1 MITIFY
7 SWQSD
12 SPSSSNRSF
21 IKDALEKAI
30 KALKKGS
37 EENGSETI
45 KFEMRVDTATDKLPG
60 SPDISAS
67 IFEKISSSQI
77 FIGDVTIINPS
88 SRVDNLI
95 RLLTRSSTRLTP
107 NPNVLIELGFAAH
120 CLGWDKVICVVN
132 TAQNRVED
140 LPFDIRARRM
150 CTYSYP
156 NNQKTKE
163 EIKKQLI
170 STLRDALIEVITNIN
185 NINVIGIINVNVIL
199 AKKFCDCLNYMGV
212 VLTYFLANDLGYE
225 KSEEVVNGTI
235 CTVSENYNKSAIDTI
250 ISIFENKN
258 LMELSNAQSDSGEKL
273 SWHEWF
279 IVALERV
286 YTGCENL
293 LLKYGSSGSGN
304 PNLIYYLERVKDVS
318 RSMIDLTN
326 NNISS
331 YMKETYSDEVRQKV
345 YANSLLKPYL
355 LEIISVRIL
364 AIQYLISS
372 PTV

>member
-37 EENGSETI
+37 EEKGSEAI
-45 KFEMRVDTATDKLPG
+45 KIEMRVDTATDNLPG

-67 IFEKISSSQI
+67 IFEKISNSQI

-95 RLLTRSSTRLTP
+95 RLLTRSSSSTRLMP

-120 CLGWDKVICVVN
+120 CLGWDQVICVVN

-170 STLRDALIEVITNIN
+170 STLRYALIEVITNIN
-185 NINVIGIINVNVIL
+185 NINDLGFINVNVIL
-199 AKKFCDCLNYMGV
+199 AKKFCDCLNCMGV

-225 KSEEVVNGTI
+225 KSEKVVNGTI
-235 CTVSENYNKSAIDTI
+235 CTVTEKYNKSAIDTI
-250 ISIFENKN
+250 ISIFEKKN
-258 LMELSNAQSDSGEKL
+258 LMEVSNAQSDSGEKL
-273 SWHEWF
+273 SWYEWF

-286 YTGCENL
+286 YKECETL
-293 LLKYGSSGSGN
+293 LLKYGSSGN
-304 PNLIYYLERVKDVS
+304 PNLIYSLERVKDIS
-318 RSMIDLTN
+318 RTMIDLTN

-331 YMKETYSDEVRQKV
+331 YIRETYSDETRQKV

-364 AIQYLISS
+364 AIQYLSFS
-372 PTV
+372 PRV